1 MTKNIGLFWLKDDFR
16 ITKNLALIE
25 ATNKHDQVVA
35 FYLLKEKQF
44 ENQEAQKWW
53 VSESLKEF
61 EKKLD
66 SFNIKLEII
75 KTETFKFFFEKLL
88 TKKTIQYIGTEP
100 MNPTTLNSMN
110 T

>member
-1 MTKNIGLFWLKDDFR
+1 MKDDFR
-16 ITKNLALIE
+16 ITKNFALIE

-53 VSESLKEF
+53 VRESLKEF

-66 SFNIKLEII
+66 LYNIKLEIV
-75 KTETFKFFFEKLL
+75 KTDTFKSFFVKLF
-88 TKKTIQYIGTEP
+88 KKKLFNLLE
-100 MNPTTLNSMN
+100 
-110 T
+110 

>member
-16 ITKNLALIE
+16 IKKNSALIE

-35 FYLLKEKQF
+35 FYLCKEKQF

-53 VSESLKEF
+53 VRESLKEF

-66 SFNIKLEII
+66 LFNIKLEIV
-75 KTETFKFFFEKLL
+75 KTDSFKSFFVKLF
-88 TKKTIQYIGTEP
+88 TKKIIQFIGIEP
-100 MNPTTLNSMN
+100 MNPIT
-110 T
+110 